1 MTVEASYMRPY
12 LEVAERKRDRECV
25 CVKVSSNFAD
35 SLNHNPQ
42 VSSHRRTPFE
52 TYPNVARATATAF
65 CTHR

>member
-1 MTVEASYMRPY
+1 MAVEASYMRPY

-42 VSSHRRTPFE
+42 VPSHRRTP
-52 TYPNVARATATAF
+52 YPNVARATATAF